1 MSDTDWRKFLDELLG
16 GKGLRFDPGI
26 LKILNPL
33 QKFCYDE
40 VRKGRARIK
49 RKNNT

>member
-1 MSDTDWRKFLDELLG
+1 MSDIDWRKFLDELLG
-16 GKGLRFDPGI
+16 GKLTGDPGRTSE
-26 LKILNPL
+26 LTPY